1 MRSEDCAM
9 TALLNRRTE
18 RTTKARRG
26 KLPPERLEFSKDK
39 HCDATPCDAGCTVD
53 HYRESC
59 VSGTHSHGVAV
70 ARSDT
75 WRNIASGSLRPGVLS
90 VMAFSAIMLYRSE
103 ERRVGKEC

>member
-1 MRSEDCAM
+1 M
-9 TALLNRRTE
+9 TELLNKRTE

-26 KLPPERLEFSKDK
+26 KLPPEKSEFSKDK

-53 HYRESC
+53 PYRESYIG
-59 VSGTHSHGVAV
+59 GTYSRGVAV

-90 VMAFSAIMLYRSE
+90 AMAFSAIMLY
-103 ERRVGKEC
+103 

>member
-9 TALLNRRTE
+9 TELLNKRTE

-53 HYRESC
+53 HCRESY
-59 VSGTHSHGVAV
+59 VVGTHSHGVAV

-75 WRNIASGSLRPGVLS
+75 WQKIAIALIDQGQNV
-90 VMAFSAIMLYRSE
+90 
-103 ERRVGKEC
+103 

>member
-9 TALLNRRTE
+9 TELLNKRTE

-26 KLPPERLEFSKDK
+26 KLPPEKSEFSKDK

-53 HYRESC
+53 HYRESYIG
-59 VSGTHSHGVAV
+59 GTYSRGGAV

-75 WRNIASGSLRPGVLS
+75 WRNIAITLTDCASPVSGSK
-90 VMAFSAIMLYRSE
+90 
-103 ERRVGKEC
+103 RVIAC